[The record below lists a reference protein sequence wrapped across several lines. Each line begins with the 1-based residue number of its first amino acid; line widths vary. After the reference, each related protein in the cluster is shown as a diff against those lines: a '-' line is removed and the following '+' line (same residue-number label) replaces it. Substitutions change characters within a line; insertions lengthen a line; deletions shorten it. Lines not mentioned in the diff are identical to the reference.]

1 VKRPARRWA
10 FLVLRRSLRTQITTK
25 VVAISAA
32 AGLLLGTAL
41 VVLIVAV
48 TGQRDA
54 AQTAFRSQEALS
66 LANQLETSL
75 LSIESGLNRYV
86 TTENTTY
93 LKPVERELAAYPAI
107 TKRLIGLFSSDPRQQ
122 RRVRAIG
129 DAISKYDVIWAT
141 TLIEIAGEDF
151 GKARSQVETDGG
163 RSRIDD
169 IRAQLGRLFD
179 QERAVIEAREGSAE
193 RLSARA
199 IGLGIGGLVLVIA
212 VALGF
217 TLYLRRSVLRP
228 VRAVAEATGR
238 LAAGDLSTR
247 VPDQREDELGEL
259 ARGFN
264 SMADSLQRGRTE
276 IERSNAELTR
286 SNAELE
292 QFASVTSHDLQAP
305 LTTISMYTELL
316 ERRRGDNGTG
326 GGNGG
331 ADRLDLVEGIRGA
344 TQQAR
349 GLIRDLLEYSRAGR
363 GQLALERV
371 PAGRIVEQA
380 TDALAGAI
388 EAAHAKV
395 SVGELPVVLADRA
408 NLCRVFQNL
417 IGNAVKFTT
426 QDTPRVRIEAER
438 EGEHWHFFVRD
449 NGIGM
454 NPEHARRIF
463 EPFQRLHGEEDYP
476 GTGIGLAVC
485 ERIIDQHGGRIWVSS
500 TPGEGSVF
508 HFTLPAATP
517 AGAQS
522 PRVAVNA

>member
-1 VKRPARRWA
+1 M
-10 FLVLRRSLRTQITTK
+10 LRRSLRTQITTK

-32 AGLLLGTAL
+32 AALLLGTAL

-48 TGQRDA
+48 TAQRDA
-54 AQTAFRSQEALS
+54 ARVAFRSQQALS

-86 TTENTTY
+86 TTEDETY
-93 LKPVERELAAYPAI
+93 LRSVDREKATYPAI
-107 TKRLIGLFSSDPRQQ
+107 TKRLVGLVSADAGQQ
-122 RRVRAIG
+122 TRVRAIG
-129 DAISKYDVIWAT
+129 EAINRYDVEWAT
-141 TLIEIAGEDF
+141 TIVEIGREDF

-163 RSRIDD
+163 RARIDE
-169 IRAQLGRLFD
+169 IRAQLGTLF
-179 QERAVIEAREGSAE
+179 QRERAVIRAREESAE

-199 IGLGIGGLVLVIA
+199 IGLGVGGLGLVIA

-228 VRAVAEATGR
+228 VRVVADATGR

-264 SMADSLQRGRTE
+264 SMADSLERSRSE
-276 IERSNAELTR
+276 LERSNAELTR

-305 LTTISMYTELL
+305 LTTISMYAELL
-316 ERRRGDNGTG
+316 ERRRGANGG
-326 GGNGG
+326 AGGNGG
-331 ADRLDLVEGIRGA
+331 GGGSGELDLVEGIRGA

-363 GQLALERV
+363 GQLALEQV
-371 PAGRIVEQA
+371 PVQGVVGNAL
-380 TDALAGAI
+380 DALAGAI
-388 EAAHAKV
+388 EEAHAEV
-395 SVGELPVVLADRA
+395 TVGEMPVVLADRA

-417 IGNAVKFTT
+417 IGNAVKFSGD
-426 QDTPRVRIEAER
+426 QAARVNIDAER
-438 EGEHWHFFVRD
+438 EGDHWRFSVRD

-500 TPGEGSVF
+500 APGEGSVF
-508 HFTLPAATP
+508 QFTLPAVAP
-517 AGAQS
+517 AGAER
-522 PRVAVNA
+522 PGVAVSA